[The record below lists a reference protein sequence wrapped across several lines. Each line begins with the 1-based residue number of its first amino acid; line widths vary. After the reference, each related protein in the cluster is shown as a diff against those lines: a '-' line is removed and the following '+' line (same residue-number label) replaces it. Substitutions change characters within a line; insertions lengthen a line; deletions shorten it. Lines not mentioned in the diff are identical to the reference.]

1 MPMRVRQL
9 IIGVMTIAWL
19 IVIAGLTVIRYAP
32 AYLNA
37 DVILNSVMSLQRITL
52 FYWGQNRLLSVLPML
67 VYPFRD
73 PAWNLGAVLLIT
85 SLSFYGLLYVISWW
99 VVHISNDSIV
109 DRPGLILKVF
119 IAVSI
124 YTLIVFK
131 PISIFEMA
139 IGHIEYSGALLLLA
153 LAAYMLLKARGR
165 SMASFAVGV
174 MALFIAMG
182 MNPSI
187 VIPMTFLVTALPFYR
202 QAIRKTDIVVGLAS
216 LLIFVLWAIVSS
228 SFGKTTYGKFDVSRW
243 LIGLNRSMKNI
254 SSTVEPVVLLLSIL
268 LFILAWVAASY
279 VKKRKPRWSLEEGFI
294 LFFGLLFSIVWL
306 MVFSMSS
313 WVAANKY
320 HWRYF
325 SFIIFAGILFVA
337 ISVRKLIENVN
348 NWLSSIV
355 VAACTVVAVGT
366 LYPGV
371 KPFSGYPLFRQVDR
385 FSKPGAAL
393 YAGNYWKVWPSV
405 MRDMMAGHEAYGLTF
420 RGDANAE
427 AAAEFVMR
435 NIDLK
440 GEARVLCVEAKPE
453 SCLQSI
459 KTIVGP
465 VEGRVMK
472 DADQGLV
479 IVLRRRGSV
488 MPDQ

>member
-1 MPMRVRQL
+1 MPTRVRQL
-9 IIGVMTIAWL
+9 IIGAMTIAWL
-19 IVIAGLTVIRYAP
+19 IVIAGLTVMRYAP

-109 DRPGLILKVF
+109 DRPGLTLKVF

-124 YTLIVFK
+124 YTLVVLK
-131 PISIFEMA
+131 PISIFEVA

-187 VIPMTFLVTALPFYR
+187 VIPMAFLVTALPFYR
-202 QAIRKTDIVVGLAS
+202 RAIGKTDIVVGVAS
-216 LLIFVLWAIVSS
+216 LLIFVLWTIVSKF
-228 SFGKTTYGKFDVSRW
+228 FGKTTYGKFDVSRW
-243 LIGLNRSMKNI
+243 LIGLDRSVENI

-279 VKKRKPRWSLEEGFI
+279 VKKRKLCWSLEERFI

-306 MVFSMSS
+306 MAFSMSS
-313 WVAANKY
+313 WVATNKY

-325 SFIIFAGILFVA
+325 SFIIFVGILFVA

-348 NWLSSIV
+348 NWLSSIL
-355 VAACTVVAVGT
+355 VAACAVVAVGL

-385 FSKPGAAL
+385 LSKPGAAL

-420 RGDANAE
+420 RGEANSTAVT
-427 AAAEFVMR
+427 EFVMR

-440 GEARVLCVEAKPE
+440 GEARVLCLETKAE

-459 KTIVGP
+459 KKIVGP
-465 VEGRVMK
+465 AVEGKTVHDDNKRLM
-472 DADQGLV
+472 
-479 IVLRRRGSV
+479 IVLRRRGERNS
-488 MPDQ
+488 